1 MLARLRSLFRN
12 LRHRDR
18 MQRDLDD
25 ELQATFDL
33 LVDEKTAAGMPPW
46 EARRAASI
54 ELGGVEPLKEKV
66 RDVKMG
72 AVIDSVVQDVKYAS
86 RHFQRS
92 PGFAVAAI
100 LTLAVG
106 IGAATAMFSILN
118 GLLLRRLPIPDPDG
132 LVAFTTVNDRGQDR
146 YVPFRVVPEL
156 GEAGPFSVV
165 CGYNGGGVSTAD
177 AGSTSSLVVFASLS
191 GGCFD
196 AFGVRPIMGRTITTA
211 DAPLVSAGSQVTVIS
226 HRFWTRAF
234 GNDPGVLG
242 RVVKIE
248 RAELTVIGVM
258 PEGFGGL
265 HVDSGIDLFVPPG
278 AIFGFRADRVP
289 VATEVVGRLRSGVTL
304 PQARAQLESIWPGII
319 AAGVPLAGTIEG
331 ADSYGEVVRVQPIG
345 TGISLLRNRFGQS
358 FLLMTA
364 LTSLLL
370 VLMCVNIGGLLLT
383 RLSARTNEQAVRLAL
398 GGTRARVAQ
407 QMLIAGL
414 WLSCAGTALAV
425 PIAFSLIG
433 PIVALMPPGRVER
446 TISLAPDAS
455 VLTAIAAVGIVAG
468 VMITAL
474 PIWIALRRQS
484 TTPGF
489 WDRSIAPS
497 TGYWSRGLLVAQVAV
512 SAVIL
517 IGASLLAR
525 SVYLLER
532 VNTGVRADGVL
543 DVGLF
548 PRPGAYQDM
557 RAGVYARG
565 ILEQVKALP
574 GVRTAAMSQYFPALR
589 IRPTTPVTFVGRED
603 AGGVL
608 SLSDIVSPDF
618 FATVGVPL
626 VAGRDLRW
634 DDVADA
640 PRVCVITEALAR
652 ALDPEGDVL
661 QRRIRF
667 GAFQERQDLTIVG
680 IVGDMTMGD
689 LRNAPPPVVFV
700 PPLARGESFY
710 GPNLFINGTNLES
723 LVPPVRQIV
732 DAGGREFVREVVS
745 LEALLDRAS
754 SNERLSAT
762 LAAIIGALAVLL
774 AVIGIHGV
782 LAFQVAQRRRE
793 IGLRVAIGA
802 NPISVAAKV
811 VRDAAMLTGLGLVI
825 GVPVALAGASLL
837 RSLLYGVSESDLPSF
852 AGAAALIL
860 LIGIAAGL
868 LPALRAARVDPI
880 EALRAE

>member
-1 MLARLRSLFRN
+1 MFWRLRSLLRN
-12 LRHRDR
+12 LAHRDR
-18 MQRDLDD
+18 MQRDLD
-25 ELQATFDL
+25 EEVQATFDL
-33 LVDEKTAAGMPPW
+33 LVDEKIAAGMRPW
-46 EARRAASI
+46 EARRAAQI

-72 AVIDSVVQDVKYAS
+72 VVIDSVVQDIKHAS

-100 LTLAVG
+100 LTLALG
-106 IGAATAMFSILN
+106 IGATTAMFSILN

-132 LVAFTTVNDRGQDR
+132 LVSFTTVNDRGQER

-156 GEAGPFSVV
+156 GEAGPFAVI

-177 AGSTSSLVVFASLS
+177 AGGTSSLVVFGSLS

-196 AFGVRPIMGRTITTA
+196 AFGVAPILGRTITAA
-211 DAPLVSAGSQVTVIS
+211 DAPLVSAGLPVTVIS

-234 GNDPGVLG
+234 NKDPGVLG
-242 RVVKIE
+242 RTVKIE
-248 RAELTVIGVM
+248 TAELTVIGVM

-289 VATEVVGRLRSGVTL
+289 VATEIVGRLRSGITL
-304 PQARAQLESIWPGII
+304 AQAAAQLEAIWPGIK

-331 ADSYGEVVRVQPIG
+331 ADSYGDVVRVRSAG

-383 RLSARTNEQAVRLAL
+383 RLSGRTNELAVRLAL
-398 GGTRARVAQ
+398 GGTRARVAR
-407 QMLIAGL
+407 QMLTEGL
-414 WLSCAGTALAV
+414 LLSCAGTALAV
-425 PIAFSLIG
+425 PTAFALVG
-433 PIVALMPPGRVER
+433 PIRALMPPGRVER
-446 TISLAPDAS
+446 TVSLTPDAS
-455 VLTAIAAVGIVAG
+455 VLVAIAIVGIVSG

-532 VNTGVRADGVL
+532 VNTGVKTEGVL

-565 ILEQVKALP
+565 ILDQVKALP
-574 GVRTAAMSQYFPALR
+574 GVRSAAMSQYFPALR
-589 IRPTTPVTFVGRED
+589 VRPATPVTFVGRED
-603 AGGVL
+603 AAGVL
-608 SLSDIVSPDF
+608 SLSDIISPDF

-626 VAGRDLRW
+626 IAGRDLRW

-640 PRVCVITEALAR
+640 PRVCVITEGLAR

-689 LRNAPPPVVFV
+689 LRNALPPVVFV
-700 PPLARGESFY
+700 PPLRTGESFY
-710 GPNLFINGTNLES
+710 GPNLFINGRSPES
-723 LVPPVRQIV
+723 VVPSVRQIV

-745 LEALLDRAS
+745 LETLLERAS

-762 LAAIIGALAVLL
+762 LAAIIGGLAVLL

-802 NPISVAAKV
+802 NPLSVAAKV
-811 VRDAAMLTGLGLVI
+811 VRDAAMLTGLGLAI
-825 GVPVALAGASLL
+825 GTPAALAGASLL
-837 RSLLYGVSESDLPSF
+837 RSLLYGVSESDALSF
-852 AGAAALIL
+852 AGAATLIL
-860 LIGIAAGL
+860 LIGIAAGV